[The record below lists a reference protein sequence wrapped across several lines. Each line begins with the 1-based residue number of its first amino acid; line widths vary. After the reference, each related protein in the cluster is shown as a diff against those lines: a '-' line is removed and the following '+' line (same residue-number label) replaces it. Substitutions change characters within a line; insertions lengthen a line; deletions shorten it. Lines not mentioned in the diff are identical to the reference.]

1 MRPTVESE
9 SSVHVHPGRR
19 CSLHQLQF
27 LKYIQYLAGKG
38 LVLLITL
45 YKAAELTRNGK
56 LTAQF
61 GSTRKESLLNISTSE
76 PKDAGT
82 YFCAGSTMLPSL
94 YPNLRLGLQ
103 SLLPPAPAPLGIKC
117 DYAHNPCPLSFH
129 YYSIQCFI
137 F

>member
-1 MRPTVESE
+1 MQSPSTAN
-9 SSVHVHPGRR
+9 
-19 CSLHQLQF
+19 
-27 LKYIQYLAGKG
+27 LAGKG